1 MLEKEK
7 RLIVQ
12 SNSSLGGLKPEVNFQ
27 DVYLSSLKKLLWKV
41 LNVPKLEWYDKPA
54 CAIGLLKKQDL
65 LFCNLSHT
73 LESKLLHHSRSFSML
88 FSSLVCSGKLE
99 GISVIDHI

>member
-41 LNVPKLEWYDKPA
+41 LNVTKLEWYDKPA
-54 CAIGLLKKQDL
+54 CAIGLLEKQDL
-65 LFCNLSHT
+65 CSVISLTHWSQSYYIILVH
-73 LESKLLHHSRSFSML
+73 
-88 FSSLVCSGKLE
+88 LVCYSLL
-99 GISVIDHI
+99 